1 MTDFKTPISTNKR
14 NISSQ
19 QGMLALF
26 KVYLAEYSLNH

>member
-1 MTDFKTPISTNKR
+1 MTNFKMLILTNKR

-19 QGMLALF
+19 QGMLALL